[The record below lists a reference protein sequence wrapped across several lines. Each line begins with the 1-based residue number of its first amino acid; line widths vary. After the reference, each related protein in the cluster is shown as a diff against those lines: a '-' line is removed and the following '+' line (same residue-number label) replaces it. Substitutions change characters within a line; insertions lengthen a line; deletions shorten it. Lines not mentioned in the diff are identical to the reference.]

1 MRFPKELRPSYEIWD
16 PEWGSQMNEDLVMW
30 SEILTEGSLLDGWG
44 PGYGVWDLERS
55 SQVNQD
61 IIVGYEWGLEWD
73 SQMGD
78 GPNDGIWDLITGPR
92 FGGLWEGGGGKNK
105 ASTTT
110 RRKLHDA
117 VVFVLS
123 SSFLSQNFLSLK
135 SSSQDVC
142 VRPWIMTCIWEGFF
156 SVVFFFFQG
165 AFSSFFSRFFIPV
178 HKSFEVGALCAA
190 LLYMLRRGSEQFFLR
205 LSCPSPHPLE
215 DGETA
220 GDLRVR
226 TEHGTRQRNPRLRG
240 REIRIHCV
248 L

>member
-1 MRFPKELRPSYEIWD
+1 MRFPKELRPSYGIWD
-16 PEWGSQMNEDLVMW
+16 PEWGSQMNEDLVMR

-61 IIVGYEWGLEWD
+61 IIMGYEWGLDWD
-73 SQMGD
+73 SQMDD
-78 GPNDGIWDLITGPR
+78 GLSDEIWDLITGPR

-123 SSFLSQNFLSLK
+123 SSFLSQNFLSPK

-142 VRPWIMTCIWEGFF
+142 VRPWINDLYLRGNFF
-156 SVVFFFFQG
+156 SIFFFLFPG
-165 AFSSFFSRFFIPV
+165 SFL
-178 HKSFEVGALCAA
+178 E
-190 LLYMLRRGSEQFFLR
+190 FFLEVFPFG
-205 LSCPSPHPLE
+205 S
-215 DGETA
+215 
-220 GDLRVR
+220 
-226 TEHGTRQRNPRLRG
+226 
-240 REIRIHCV
+240 
-248 L
+248 